1 MKQQELFYI
10 EVGESGLDIVSNV
23 ELKSKTRMINVIKI
37 NNMEDMLML
46 ILLNWLPLL
55 YIGCLWFYWTPVPIL
70 DINRLTTLG
79 NY

>member
-1 MKQQELFYI
+1 
-10 EVGESGLDIVSNV
+10 
-23 ELKSKTRMINVIKI
+23 MINVIKM

-55 YIGCLWFYWTPVPIL
+55 YIACLWFYWTPVSIL